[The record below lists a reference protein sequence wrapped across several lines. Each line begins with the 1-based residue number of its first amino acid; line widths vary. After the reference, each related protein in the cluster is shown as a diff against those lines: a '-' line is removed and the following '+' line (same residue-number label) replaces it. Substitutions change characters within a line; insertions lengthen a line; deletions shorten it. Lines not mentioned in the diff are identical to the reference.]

1 MTRHRF
7 DQGTH
12 EASVEARIERRRAP
26 RGSAHEARPDAP
38 PGRGVDRGETR
49 GNRARGRTRRRKATP
64 APVPAR
70 GAKVPESWLFRANG
84 QTVIRHACLPQS
96 LCVLCAAY
104 NATRVRHNCIA
115 THPWARRARQT
126 HERASSPSS
135 VRGTRA
141 EARSTESGRVE
152 RAVASPR
159 ERRAIRTRVPSRTV
173 RKGVCLALLF
183 NKSGDR

>member
-49 GNRARGRTRRRKATP
+49 GNCARGRTRRRKATP

-70 GAKVPESWLFRANG
+70 GAKVPVSWLFRANG
-84 QTVIRHACLPQS
+84 QTVIRRHAFLPQS
-96 LCVLCAAY
+96 LCVWVCASVRHN
-104 NATRVRHNCIA
+104 NATRVINYRHPPLGETGTTNPRARCVSELGSRNPIRGA
-115 THPWARRARQT
+115 FHGERARRT
-126 HERASSPSS
+126 
-135 VRGTRA
+135 
-141 EARSTESGRVE
+141 SGRV
-152 RAVASPR
+152 AQGTPR
-159 ERRAIRTRVPSRTV
+159 DQDARSVSD
-173 RKGVCLALLF
+173 G
-183 NKSGDR
+183 